1 MIALR
6 AGEAVAEISPGRGAI
21 CTGLRFGDQELLY
34 LDQST
39 FVDLSKNV
47 RGGIPILFPIA
58 GKPPEG
64 SVLAQHG
71 WARNLSWQPTQ
82 TSAASLECRLAND
95 GFDLLLTYT
104 LSERSFL
111 IEMQIQGD
119 GPFQLGFHP
128 YFACTD
134 KAAARVDTKATR
146 ALDNQTGNEFP
157 YSPPDFLNTQPDL
170 RLLDHREGGTILHR
184 GAQPPITLRFSPEFK
199 LLVLWT
205 QPDKPFVC
213 VEPWTDRFLQAPQ
226 SLSFEISL

>member
-1 MIALR
+1 MISLR
-6 AGEAVAEISPGRGAI
+6 AGDAVAEISPGRGAI
-21 CTGLRFGDQELLY
+21 CTGLRIGNEELLY

-39 FVDLSKNV
+39 FVDLTKNV
-47 RGGIPILFPIA
+47 RGGIPILFPVA

-64 SVLAQHG
+64 SALQQHG

-82 TSAASLECRLAND
+82 TAANALECRLAND

-104 LSERSFL
+104 LSERSL
-111 IEMQIQGD
+111 LLAMNIQGD

-128 YFACTD
+128 YFNCID

-157 YSPPDFLNTQPDL
+157 YSPPDFANTQPDL
-170 RLLDHREGGTILHR
+170 RLLDHRDASTILHR
-184 GAQPPITLRFSPEFK
+184 GAQPPIKLRFSPEFK

-205 QPDKPFVC
+205 QPGKTFVC
-213 VEPWTDRFLQAPQ
+213 VEPWTPRFLQAPQ